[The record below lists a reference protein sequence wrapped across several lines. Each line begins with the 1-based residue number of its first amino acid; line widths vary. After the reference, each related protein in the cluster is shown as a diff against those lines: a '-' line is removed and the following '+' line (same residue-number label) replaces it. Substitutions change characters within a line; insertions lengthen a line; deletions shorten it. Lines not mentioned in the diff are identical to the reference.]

1 MKKILALILALTM
14 VFALTAC
21 GQTEAPAANPGTESA
36 GTAPTTGGKK
46 IVLTPASWQ
55 ENSFWAK
62 HIEIFAEYV
71 NEHAAN
77 VSVNPVTPG
86 SIVPTGE
93 TLQSVSDGVVPA
105 MAIASAYAAGTID
118 VGYVFCTPPVVQN
131 IQDMR
136 ELNEVYGAGKVWE
149 DLLQSKYNVHV
160 VGEMYGPADVPIVS
174 TVPIK
179 GVSDLKGVT
188 IRVGA
193 GSIADSLVALGAA
206 TDNAAATEVYTMLS
220 TKAIDAAIMGSP
232 SDDLA
237 SSYNEVT
244 SYWIRYPYV
253 NTTHCTTFIVNNDTW
268 NEMTAEDQ
276 QVLIDAIEYSNK
288 KIEEDGYAT
297 IQAAWDAVEAQGIEL
312 IRWSEEDARTW
323 AQTFYDTCAA
333 YSSSPEYTEY
343 INILHQ
349 WAVDRGYLAE

>member
-1 MKKILALILALTM
+1 
-14 VFALTAC
+14 
-21 GQTEAPAANPGTESA
+21 
-36 GTAPTTGGKK
+36 
-46 IVLTPASWQ
+46 
-55 ENSFWAK
+55 
-62 HIEIFAEYV
+62 
-71 NEHAAN
+71 
-77 VSVNPVTPG
+77 
-86 SIVPTGE
+86 
-93 TLQSVSDGVVPA
+93 